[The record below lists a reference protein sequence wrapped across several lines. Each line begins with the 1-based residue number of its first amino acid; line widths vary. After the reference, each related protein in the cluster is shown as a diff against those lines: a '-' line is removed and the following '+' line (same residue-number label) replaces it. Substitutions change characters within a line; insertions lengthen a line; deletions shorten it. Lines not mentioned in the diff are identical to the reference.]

1 MTNKTTAGAGRREI
15 QVDMSPEAVD
25 RRLRDL
31 AQLYRLGLQIST
43 ARRLG
48 KVKDLRKPA

>member
-1 MTNKTTAGAGRREI
+1 MKKTDEQTKSARSIE
-15 QVDMSPEAVD
+15 VDMSPEAID

-31 AQLYRLGLQIST
+31 AQLYRLGKEIPH

-48 KVKDLRKPA
+48 KVRDLRGS